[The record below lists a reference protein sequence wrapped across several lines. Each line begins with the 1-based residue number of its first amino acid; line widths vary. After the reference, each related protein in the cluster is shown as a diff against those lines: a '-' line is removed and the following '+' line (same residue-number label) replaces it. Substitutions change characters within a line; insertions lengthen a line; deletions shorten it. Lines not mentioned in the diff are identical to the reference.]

1 MRVEGEANDLR
12 EELFPDWLA
21 PEILELLVGTWE
33 TFQRPTDDEDEPKI
47 TNRFVVALQRERR
60 RRHLQFSVR
69 PHDIDLEG
77 LDPATGKG
85 YVEIDICIR
94 SSSYEDRCYFGIEA
108 KKLNTT
114 GPDGKWRSQAG
125 EYAGKKGMGCF
136 IDGRYAGY
144 QCEGAMVG
152 YVMDGDC
159 PKAKRHISKAIDK
172 RAGDLRVP
180 KPCPL
185 RPTEALSGNTDAF
198 ETRHSLDRGEFT
210 IYHVLL
216 AA

>member
-1 MRVEGEANDLR
+1 MRVEGEAHDLY
-12 EELFPDWLA
+12 EELFPHGLV
-21 PEILELLVGTWE
+21 PQILRLLVDTWE
-33 TFQRPTDDEDEPKI
+33 TFQRPVDNESEPKI

-60 RRHLQFSVR
+60 RRRAQFSVR
-69 PHDIDLEG
+69 PHEIDLEG

-94 SSSYEDRCYFGIEA
+94 VNYEDRCYFGIEA
-108 KKLNTT
+108 KKLNVTSPK
-114 GPDGKWRSQAG
+114 GASESKAG
-125 EYAGKKGMGCF
+125 VYAGKEGMGCF

-152 YVMDGDC
+152 YVMDSEC
-159 PKAKRHISKAIDK
+159 AKAKRSISEAIDK

-180 KPCPL
+180 KSCPL
-185 RPTEALSGNTDAF
+185 RSTEALPGNPDAF
-198 ETRHSLDRGEFT
+198 ETRHNLDRGEFT